1 MNEMI
6 TLANIERRISFHM
19 QGAYS
24 NILEVGRCLIEAK
37 ESGLVPHGQWEA
49 WVNRVA
55 GMSERSAQRLMQ
67 AAREV
72 SPESAM
78 AKLPISKIQAILA
91 LPEPQ
96 REEVAVKAVEE
107 NQTLRELQAT
117 IDAMRGDLEKSKTTV
132 QRVERERDSALAI
145 NERIYR
151 ERADLA
157 RERDAAKQA
166 LEASKADQQAK
177 VAALAQSERRIDALK
192 RELKQAKEAP
202 GKGISPEAQARIDQ
216 LRGELKAEQRKVEIL
231 YTETQ
236 TLGTQKDALREMLAE
251 AREAQATGISD
262 EAQAEIDRL
271 TAQLA
276 DAEKMAEYQAEQR
289 QQAQRELMDLKT
301 QAARG
306 DAAPVEDLT
315 AESVGL
321 AVRTFITSVGYLPHS
336 DKLTA
341 MRYQDRQ
348 QVQAFARMIGKWATD
363 VQNTLDNVNEAIVIM
378 EG

>member
-96 REEVAVKAVEE
+96 REEVAAKAVEE

-117 IDAMRGDLEKSKTTV
+117 IDAMRGDLEKSRATV
-132 QRVERERDSALAI
+132 QRVERERDSAIAVLDKAQKRRAEFEHEC
-145 NERIYR
+145 NE
-151 ERADLA
+151 L
-157 RERDAAKQA
+157 
-166 LEASKADQQAK
+166 
-177 VAALAQSERRIDALK
+177 RRQVQGI
-192 RELKQAKEAP
+192 KEAP
-202 GKGISPEAQARIDQ
+202 ATGISAEAQARIDS
-216 LRGELKAEQRKVEIL
+216 LTK
-231 YTETQ
+231 
-236 TLGTQKDALREMLAE
+236 QKDSLA
-251 AREAQATGISD
+251 
-262 EAQAEIDRL
+262 
-271 TAQLA
+271 AQLA
-276 DAEKMAEYQAEQR
+276 DAEQMAEYQARER
-289 QQAQRELMDLKT
+289 EKAQAELLDLRT
-301 QAARG
+301 QTARG
-306 DAAPVEDLT
+306 ELPIQEDLT
-315 AESVGL
+315 AEAVGM
-321 AVRTFITSVGYLPHS
+321 AARTFMGAVGYVPHS
-336 DKLTA
+336 DKLVT
-341 MRYQDRQ
+341 MRDADRQ
-348 QVQAFARMIGKWATD
+348 EIATYAAMLQRWTED
-363 VQNTLDNVNEAIVIM
+363 VLRVINNTRDAVII
-378 EG
+378 EGV